1 MSTTLT
7 RVVTETGSVYEF
19 DMQNLK
25 MRRAEHTKKSN
36 DLRKDGEWVQ
46 MLVEPGIELGH
57 TMVIA
62 LAPLGDPETTDCT
75 LRYTSTVIKVEEVDG

>member
-1 MSTTLT
+1 MSAKLT
-7 RVVTETGSVYEF
+7 RVITETGSVYEF
-19 DMQNLK
+19 DMENLR

-36 DLRKDGEWVQ
+36 DLRMDGEWVQ
-46 MLVEPGIELGH
+46 MLVEPGVELGQ

-75 LRYTSTVIKVEEVDG
+75 MRYTSTVIKVEEIDG

>member
-1 MSTTLT
+1 MSKKIK

-19 DMQNLK
+19 DMENLL
-25 MRRAEHTKKSN
+25 MRRVEHTKKSN
-36 DLRKDGEWVQ
+36 DLRKDGEWIQ

-75 LRYTSTVIKVEEVDG
+75 MRYTSTVIKVEEV

>member
-1 MSTTLT
+1 MSTELK
-7 RVVTETGSVYEF
+7 RVTTETGSVYEF
-19 DMQNLK
+19 NMDTLQ

-36 DLRKDGEWVQ
+36 DLRQDGEWIQ
-46 MLVEPGIELGH
+46 MLVEPGIEVGH

-75 LRYTSTVIKVEEVDG
+75 MRYTSTVIKVEDI